1 MIPLKLN
8 VKNFMCYRDNVP
20 TLDLENIHVA
30 CLCGQNGHG
39 KTALLDAM
47 TWALW
52 GESRA
57 RTHDELVHQGAMDMA
72 VELEFL
78 ARGQRHRVS
87 RRYARGAGSRSSSTL
102 LEHHVSSNNGFRAVT
117 GNTVRETEADLKEL
131 LHMDYE
137 TFVNTAFLLQGRA
150 DNFTTSTPS
159 KRKERLAEVLDL
171 HYYEFLEGR
180 AKERSQ
186 AAQDRVREVDSAI
199 MLRRQEI
206 ANRADLETRLASANQ
221 ELERIV
227 PAVESERS
235 NVERLRATVDSL
247 ESSKGELDSLNS
259 RLETSRSETA
269 GLERQLEA
277 HRTKLADYERT
288 LADVDKIKEQF
299 EQLKQARTELDRL
312 QAVSLQV
319 AELDRQRAQVEQT
332 VAVKRERISSTIAQF
347 RDHIAQRLE
356 PMANRLPSIEGDIA
370 KATQEQAGLD
380 KLEASL
386 ELKRSEQREAAAR
399 VQFLEQS
406 SASLRSEMEETR
418 KKFDILE
425 KGEPNCPVCRQPL
438 GAEGQEHLRG
448 EYANAGQ
455 DAKRRYSE
463 HESER
468 KTLTAKC
475 EDLSSAVFSQEAE
488 LKRLRQD
495 LESRLATQQR
505 DEAEAQQATRDL
517 EPARGELAQKTAEL
531 EQNGFAEAEIGE
543 LSGLETKM
551 AALRY
556 DPASHEETRRNVAR
570 LEPAAELHGKLAEA
584 TRNAP
589 DERAAVEGVGQILD
603 GRREQIEHDMARRTE
618 LSMIIE
624 VLPSKELEFKETLA
638 RFESLEKERQDK
650 QVEKRVIEERLS
662 SISEKEREV
671 RELEVRRRQNADEK
685 AIYDELTVAFGK
697 NGVQALIIE
706 MAIPQLQDEA
716 NEILARL
723 TENRMALKLQLTEG
737 RRERRMGLPSEELEI
752 KISDEVG
759 TRSYETF
766 SGGEAFRINFALRIA
781 LSKLLARRSG
791 APLPILF
798 IDEGFGS
805 QDAAGQERL
814 KEAIQSIQADF
825 QKIIVITHVEEVK
838 ESFPVRIEVTKTS
851 AGSTFAVV

>member
-8 VKNFMCYRDNVP
+8 VKNFMCYRDEVP

-227 PAVESERS
+227 PAVETERS

-247 ESSKGELDSLNS
+247 KSSKGELDSLNS

-332 VAVKRERISSTIAQF
+332 VAVKRERISSTIAQL

-386 ELKRSEQREAAAR
+386 ELKRNEQREAAAR

-425 KGEPNCPVCRQPL
+425 KGEANCPVCRRPL
-438 GAEGQEHLRG
+438 GAEGQEHLRA

-463 HESER
+463 QESER
-468 KTLTAKC
+468 KTLATKC
-475 EDLSSAVFSQEAE
+475 EDLSSAVFSREAE
-488 LKRLRQD
+488 LKRLRQE
-495 LESRLATQQR
+495 LESRLATQKR

-517 EPARGELAQKTAEL
+517 EPARGELARKKAEL

-556 DPASHEETRRNVAR
+556 DPALHEETRRNVAH

-603 GRREQIEHDMARRTE
+603 RRREQIEHDMARRTE

-624 VLPSKELEFKETLA
+624 VLPSKESEFKETLA
-638 RFESLEKERQDK
+638 RYESLEKERQDK
-650 QVEKRVIEERLS
+650 QVEKRVVEERLS

-671 RELEVRRRQNADEK
+671 RELEERRRQNADEK

-851 AGSTFAVV
+851 AGSTFAVA